1 MPFPI
6 DLKYIEETEKELGLT
21 FPDSFKNK
29 MRKENGGTLSTKE
42 DDWQLFPFFDQADQK
57 RISRTSNHIVLET
70 KLARNWVN
78 FPVDGIAIAS
88 NGSADYLILRPTKE
102 NDKLLGNE
110 IFSWFHE
117 TGEVKE
123 IAKSIEE
130 ITSITLKAKSKKQVQ
145 KQKLNS
151 LKTDDGFSIDSI
163 PSPWVLTETL
173 AGNKPPFYTF
183 QIGKGTD
190 CLVSLETAFPI
201 DKLHTDKYWFDLWK
215 KETGLKPKIDDLLI
229 QRNDLED
236 YSCIIVKCKN
246 STPVYYWINSKQTE
260 KWHLKM
266 KTSSSRHNGD
276 FKELIKILKIIQIE
290 A

>member
-57 RISRTSNHIVLET
+57 RMSRTSNHIVLET
-70 KLARNWVN
+70 KQARNWGN

-88 NGSADYLILRPTKE
+88 NGSADFLILLPTKE
-102 NDKLLGNE
+102 NDKLLGDE

-130 ITSITLKAKSKKQVQ
+130 ITSPILKPKNKKQVQ

-151 LKTDDGFSIDSI
+151 LKTDDGFGIDSI
-163 PSPWVLTETL
+163 PSPWILTETIL
-173 AGNKPPFYTF
+173 SNKPPFYTF

-190 CLVSLETAFPI
+190 CLVSLETTFPI
-201 DKLHTDKYWFDLWK
+201 DKLNTDKYWFDQWK
-215 KETGLKPKIDDLLI
+215 KETGLKPNTNDLII

-236 YSCIIVKCKN
+236 YSYIIVKCKN
-246 STPVYYWINSKQTE
+246 STPVYYWIKSNQTE
-260 KWHLKM
+260 KWYLKM
-266 KTSSSRHNGD
+266 KTGSSRHNGD
-276 FKELIKILKIIQIE
+276 FKEFTKLPNSIRVE
-290 A
+290 N

>member
-6 DLKYIEETEKELGLT
+6 DIKYIRETEKELGLT

-42 DDWQLFPFFDQADQK
+42 DDWQLFPFFDQADKK
-57 RISRTSNHIVLET
+57 RMSRTSNHIILET
-70 KLARNWVN
+70 KQARNWEN

-88 NGSADYLILRPTKE
+88 NGSADFLILLPTKE
-102 NDKLLGNE
+102 NDKQLGTE

-117 TGEVKE
+117 TGEIKE

-130 ITSITLKAKSKKQVQ
+130 INSPVLKPKNKKQIQ

-151 LKTDDGFSIDSI
+151 LKTLDGFSIDNI
-163 PSPWVLTETL
+163 PSPWILTETITD
-173 AGNKPPFYTF
+173 NKPPFYIF

-190 CLVSLETAFPI
+190 CIVSLETLFPI
-201 DKLHTDKYWFDLWK
+201 EKFDIDKYWFDQWM
-215 KETGLKPKIDDLLI
+215 KETELKSNVIDFTVE
-229 QRNDLED
+229 RNELGN
-236 YSCIIVKCKN
+236 YSTIIVRCKN
-246 STPVYYWINSKQTE
+246 KTPVFYWIKSKQTE
-260 KWHLKM
+260 KWYLKM

-276 FKELIKILKIIQIE
+276 FKELSKLLNSIQIE
-290 A
+290 K

>member
-57 RISRTSNHIVLET
+57 RMSRTSNHIVLET
-70 KLARNWVN
+70 KLARNWGN

-88 NGSADYLILRPTKE
+88 NGSADYLILLPTKE
-102 NDKLLGNE
+102 NDKQLGAE

-123 IAKSIEE
+123 IAKSIDE
-130 ITSITLKAKSKKQVQ
+130 ITSQILKPKNQKQVQ

-151 LKTDDGFSIDSI
+151 LKTDEGFSIDSI
-163 PSPWVLTETL
+163 PSPWILTEKTPH
-173 AGNKPPFYTF
+173 NKPPFYTF

-190 CLVSLETAFPI
+190 CLVSLETAFPT
-201 DKLHTDKYWFDLWK
+201 DKLNTDKYWLDQWK
-215 KETGLKPKIDDLLI
+215 KETGLKPNKNDLFI

-236 YSCIIVKCKN
+236 YSYIIVRGKN

-276 FKELIKILKIIQIE
+276 FKEFINILKIIQIE
-290 A
+290 K

>member
-29 MRKENGGTLSTKE
+29 MRKENGGALSTKE

-70 KLARNWVN
+70 KLARNWGN

-88 NGSADYLILRPTKE
+88 NGSADYLILLTTKE
-102 NDKLLGNE
+102 NDKLLDDK
-110 IFSWFHE
+110 IFSWLHE

-151 LKTDDGFSIDSI
+151 LKTDDGFGIDSI
-163 PSPWVLTETL
+163 PSPWILTEKFSH
-173 AGNKPPFYTF
+173 NKPPFYTF

-190 CLVSLETAFPI
+190 CLVSLETAFPTDI
-201 DKLHTDKYWFDLWK
+201 LNTDKYWFDQWK
-215 KETGLKPKIDDLLI
+215 KETGLKPNKNDLFI

-236 YSCIIVKCKN
+236 YSYIIVRGKN

-276 FKELIKILKIIQIE
+276 FKELSKLLSNIRVE
-290 A
+290 N

>member
-42 DDWQLFPFFDQADQK
+42 DDWQLLPFFDQADQK
-57 RISRTSNHIVLET
+57 RMSRTSNHIVLET
-70 KLARNWVN
+70 KQARNWGN

-88 NGSADYLILRPTKE
+88 NGSADFLILLPTKE
-102 NDKLLGNE
+102 NDKLLGAE

-123 IAKSIEE
+123 IAKSIDE
-130 ITSITLKAKSKKQVQ
+130 ITVPTLKPKNKKQVQ
-145 KQKLNS
+145 RQKLNS
-151 LKTDDGFSIDSI
+151 LTTAYGFSIDNI
-163 PSPWVLTETL
+163 PSPWILTETIRS
-173 AGNKPPFYTF
+173 NKPPFYTF

-190 CLVSLETAFPI
+190 CLVSLETAF
-201 DKLHTDKYWFDLWK
+201 LTDKINNWFNQWK
-215 KETGLKPKIDDLLI
+215 KETGLKPNTNDLIL
-229 QRNDLED
+229 QRSELED
-236 YSCIIVKCKN
+236 YSCIIVRCKN
-246 STPVYYWINSKQTE
+246 STPVYYWVKSKQTE
-260 KWHLKM
+260 KWYLKM

-276 FKELIKILKIIQIE
+276 FKEFLKILKSIQIE
-290 A
+290 K